1 MNPDDCCDLNPDP
14 GHPRSVAAASSFCQR
29 RRRTGRP
36 RCHVLCGERRAQT
49 IGDRSLV
56 PARSPPLLPSRRP
69 RATIA
74 PSPRRPRA
82 APRAAT
88 PAVPRPGRARL
99 RPLCP
104 PASVPRPGPPPS
116 LVPARLR
123 PSSPALTPSPPH
135 SLSPFSVATVA
146 CRSAPSESLPA
157 ARPLSLPRGPSCSL
171 CWTDHACTTSSLRLA
186 GFTCFRYDSHLYAT
200 YFNRGHFQLSTSCC
214 TRSFGNFRRQGGY
227 CYAVPGCFLCWA
239 PFGLVGPCGAGRTA
253 SSVR

>member
-56 PARSPPLLPSRRP
+56 PARSPPLPPSRRP

-123 PSSPALTPSPPH
+123 PLCPPASVPRPGPPPSPLVSGP
-135 SLSPFSVATVA
+135 
-146 CRSAPSESLPA
+146 PSI
-157 ARPLSLPRGPSCSL
+157 RP
-171 CWTDHACTTSSLRLA
+171 SSRLA
-186 GFTCFRYDSHLYAT
+186 SVPRPGPPLRPSFRPASVPRPGPPPSLVSVPPRIRPSSRPSLVPDNVTMQCLIL
-200 YFNRGHFQLSTSCC
+200 GLIHF
-214 TRSFGNFRRQGGY
+214 
-227 CYAVPGCFLCWA
+227 
-239 PFGLVGPCGAGRTA
+239 
-253 SSVR
+253 